1 MTNENTRDAGCAFD
15 AARLDG
21 LARRRFALAI
31 SALFLLLLALSVAA
45 VGMGRFGLAPADLLS
60 TLAGE
65 APSRAAENVVWNVR
79 LPRVALALLAGSGLA
94 LSGAAFQSLF
104 ANPLASPDTLG
115 VATGASFGA
124 VLGILWGFPGI
135 GIQAMSLASGL
146 LAMGIVLL
154 IARTRSGTSILMTVL
169 AGIVTG
175 ALLLRLFRSRRH
187 RATLRSG
194 TLRRHQHALSHPRAG
209 TLRPHAPFVARQSA
223 DFRPDRPSP
232 MENLTYLFGVQVR
245 IREVPTSEKIVT
257 CVAAVKLDDV
267 P

>member
-1 MTNENTRDAGCAFD
+1 MTNENTRDVGCAFD

-21 LARRRFALAI
+21 LARRRFALVI

-135 GIQAMSLASGL
+135 GMQAMSLASGL

-194 TLRRHQHALSHPRAG
+194 TLRRHQHALSRPRAG
-209 TLRPHAPFVARQSA
+209 TLQPHVPFAARRSA
-223 DFRPDRPSP
+223 DFRPDRG
-232 MENLTYLFGVQVR
+232 NNH
-245 IREVPTSEKIVT
+245 
-257 CVAAVKLDDV
+257 
-267 P
+267 